1 MLRIERKMDSVR
13 VSEKFYEEL
22 QKVCDRRHSLT
33 SAKDRF
39 KNVKNSHDTPSTQAG

>member
-33 SAKDRF
+33 HGHKS
-39 KNVKNSHDTPSTQAG
+39 KNSRLCSPRTNPG